1 MKFIKWILIGFLWI
15 VFFTLLPENP
25 RTFAEQNREKN
36 VRFHWAFGAIV
47 GPENDRRLVA
57 ITRDTT
63 LKTGDRVKMLVEL
76 QNRCF
81 VYLIYKTGKDEIKLL
96 FPYSFEQFT
105 MDYEILKKYY
115 IPQGDTWFE
124 LDERVGLEMFY
135 LLASAKRLSTLE
147 TLIERYEL
155 ADAVHRH
162 DLAKQIHTEIRKI
175 KKRHRQFSAP
185 AERPVAMAGVV
196 RGRTTSLAT
205 GSFDIDPIADNVSAT
220 DFYGKT
226 FTIDH
231 Q

>member
-1 MKFIKWILIGFLWI
+1 MKFLKWTLIGFLWI
-15 VFFTLLPENP
+15 MFFILLPENP
-25 RTFAEQNREKN
+25 RTNAEQNKEKN

-63 LKTGDRVKMLVEL
+63 LKTGDRLKMLVEL

-96 FPYSFEQFT
+96 FPYNLELFN
-105 MDYEILKKYY
+105 MDYKILKKYY
-115 IPQGDTWFE
+115 IPKGDTWFE
-124 LDERVGLEMFY
+124 LDERVGIEMFY
-135 LLASAKRLSTLE
+135 LLASAKRLTTLE
-147 TLIERYEL
+147 TLVERYEL
-155 ADAVHRH
+155 ADAVHRQ
-162 DLAKQIHTEIRKI
+162 DLAKQILTEIRKI
-175 KKRHRQFSAP
+175 KKRHRQFSAV
-185 AERPVAMAGVV
+185 AERPIAIGGVV
-196 RGRTTSLAT
+196 RGTTTSLAT

-220 DFYGKT
+220 NFYGRT